1 MASMEDETMF
11 KVLDKMSALVEESY
25 NKAQQL
31 DRDLK
36 AKQVELNLTRANGNE
51 IINRLKGGGERLI
64 SIVREGCILG
74 CRRSRRRAP
83 YRLFTMPDPPR

>member
-1 MASMEDETMF
+1 MLKMMMASMEDEPIVQGTRQ
-11 KVLDKMSALVEESY
+11 MSALVEESY

-51 IINRLKGGGERLI
+51 IINRLK
-64 SIVREGCILG
+64 
-74 CRRSRRRAP
+74 
-83 YRLFTMPDPPR
+83 